1 MKFAAIDIGS
11 NAIRLLFANVIE
23 LNNKV
28 MFKKSSLFRVPI
40 RLGEDVFTS
49 GEIGIKKIDLLLKT
63 MQAFKLLIEVHEVVS
78 FRAVATSAMREAK
91 NGPEII
97 DEIYQKCG
105 LSIEIISGNTEA
117 DLIFQNKDDD
127 ELKSD
132 VPYLFIDVGGG
143 STELSLFKNKK
154 LIASQSFN
162 LGTVRMLH
170 NQINPKEWDFLDYWI
185 EENVRKYKNVVA
197 IGSGGNI
204 NKLYKIAKRK
214 TNKPLILEQL
224 VEINSLLSKMN
235 VSQRIAKYGLNPDRA
250 DVIVPAAKIY
260 IHAMKAA
267 EIHEILVPQIGVS
280 DGIVHQLYEDFKQKN
295 KH

>member
-1 MKFAAIDIGS
+1 
-11 NAIRLLFANVIE
+11 
-23 LNNKV
+23 
-28 MFKKSSLFRVPI
+28 
-40 RLGEDVFTS
+40 
-49 GEIGIKKIDLLLKT
+49 
-63 MQAFKLLIEVHEVVS
+63 
-78 FRAVATSAMREAK
+78 MREAK
-91 NGPEII
+91 NGSEII